1 MVHPSATTLRDTL
14 LPMPPVPMAVEE
26 GGRVDGVGFWRVF
39 TAGIDHELETSED
52 GVEGNCVVGLS
63 CYTRATVTLNFGY
76 R

>member
-39 TAGIDHELETSED
+39 TAGIDHDLETSED
-52 GVEGNCVVGLS
+52 GVEGNCVV
-63 CYTRATVTLNFGY
+63 CVCVCVCVCE
-76 R
+76 